1 MITDPM
7 ARLREYKKE
16 LITAVSGVVIATA
29 AGLFMPLHTAIG
41 WAAGYILGMIA
52 VAMHVLIVWLINDFD
67 KRNFIGRYYLGI
79 FFRFLLTL
87 GLFTSL
93 LILTEI
99 EHFSFTLS
107 FIISYIFYS
116 VIDMILINKK
126 FTKRSSF
133 NS

>member
-1 MITDPM
+1 M
-7 ARLREYKKE
+7 ARFQEYKNE
-16 LITAVSGVVIATA
+16 LITAVSGVVIATV

-41 WAAGYILGMIA
+41 WAAGYILGMLA

-107 FIISYIFYS
+107 FIISYIFHS
-116 VIDMILINKK
+116 VNEVIFLNQKLSK
-126 FTKRSSF
+126 
-133 NS
+133 